1 MYSQNNSIQ
10 YKSFSLEPDSG
21 LLYGHFIE
29 RPNRFIVICS
39 LYGKKISAFLPNPGR
54 LWELLFPGSILI
66 LKTSSRNSE
75 KRKTGHTVI
84 GVFHEGVPIMLDTHE
99 NNRVASW
106 LVETGRIPGFENFT
120 VKKREIT
127 CGKSR
132 FDFLLRDENGDYYL
146 EVKSCTLFKGKF
158 AMFPDSPSERAS
170 RHVKE
175 LCKLAESGFRCGVL
189 FVVHSHA
196 PQFFLPEYHTD
207 PEFASNL
214 KEASALLDI
223 IPVSVSWEK
232 NLLLSEKGRILYVP
246 WNILEA
252 EGKNRGSYIAILELK
267 EEQVITVGKLGDI
280 FFKKGFYIYVGSG
293 MGNLEQRMSRHR
305 RKRKNK
311 HWHIDYLLEHAKLL
325 NILPVRSSE
334 RLECEI
340 ASAIRRITESPVLSF
355 GSSDC
360 SCDSHLF
367 YSSQNPL
374 IREGF
379 VDILLYYRM
388 SRLETMLTGS

>member
-1 MYSQNNSIQ
+1 MYSQFNRIQ
-10 YKSFSLEPDSG
+10 NKSFSLKPDSG

-29 RPNRFIVICS
+29 RPNRFIVLCS
-39 LYGKKISAFLPNPGR
+39 LHGKKISAFLPNPGR

-66 LKTSSRNSE
+66 LKTSQRNSV

-84 GVFHEGVPIMLDTHE
+84 GVLHEGVPIMLDTHE

-106 LVETGRIPGFENFT
+106 LVETGRIPGLEKFR
-120 VKKREIT
+120 VKKREVT

-132 FDFLLRDENGDYYL
+132 FDFLLRDERGDYYL
-146 EVKSCTLFKGKF
+146 EVKSCTLFRGKL

-170 RHVKE
+170 RHVNE
-175 LCKLAESGFRCGVL
+175 LCRLAESGFRCGVL
-189 FVVHSHA
+189 FVVHSHT
-196 PQFFLPEYHTD
+196 PQYFLPEYHTD
-207 PEFASNL
+207 PDFASNL
-214 KEASALLDI
+214 KGASPLLDI
-223 IPVSVSWEK
+223 IPVSVRWEE
-232 NLLLSEKGRILYVP
+232 NLLLSKKGRILSIP

-252 EGKNRGSYIAILELK
+252 EGNNRGSYLSIMEMKEDHVIA
-267 EEQVITVGKLGDI
+267 VGNLGDI

-293 MGNLEQRMSRHR
+293 MGNLEQRMNRHR
-305 RKRKNK
+305 RKRKNR
-311 HWHIDYLLEHAKLL
+311 HWHIDYLLEYAKLL
-325 NILPVRSSE
+325 NILPVRSSN
-334 RLECEI
+334 RLECKI
-340 ASAIRRITESPVLSF
+340 ASAIRKITDSRILSF

-374 IREGF
+374 NSEDF
-379 VDILLYYRM
+379 VDVLLYYRM